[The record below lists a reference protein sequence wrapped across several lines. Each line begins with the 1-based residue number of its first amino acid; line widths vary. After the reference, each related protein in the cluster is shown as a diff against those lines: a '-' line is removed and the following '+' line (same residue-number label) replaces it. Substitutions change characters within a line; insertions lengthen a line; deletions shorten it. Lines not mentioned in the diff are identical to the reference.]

1 MTRFFFL
8 FLLLFLGRSLLSAQ
22 SSTAFEQ
29 CGDGIDNDGDGLID
43 EACQPFDCDGT
54 LYQTA
59 LENGNYTL
67 FKIDPNLVPLRHVP
81 IANLFQ
87 TGGITDFNSL
97 AYNPLDHLMYGM
109 QVQGGVVYR
118 IDATGTVEV
127 LGNVGLNRFKNA
139 GTFDVNGNYYVYGDN
154 TLYLVDLVN
163 LTFRQIGGSGA
174 YGSADIT
181 YNPLDGQ
188 LYGFN
193 GNAPKLLF
201 KINPTTGAQTKVP
214 GNAPLAINGRWS
226 WMGAMYFTPRGKIL
240 GMPGAQFV
248 SLDPTTGV
256 GSFVQNAARKSST
269 DGCSCS
275 FGVEMTKRVTGNF
288 GRGDTIEYSFDIYN
302 QSFAPLSGVQFADT
316 LRGGLQWLAPPFDNN
331 GLMYT
336 VVRANAGDSIVQ
348 LDLTHIPQGQSSFK
362 IRALIP
368 CNYPNNTHN
377 NQAWLNNLP
386 SPLREDIASDDPT
399 TVLLGDATSFALS
412 GNAISLQLNAQPVI
426 CTGQQGTISFDSPFP
441 DANYRWNTG
450 ATTPTIND
458 LLPGTYQVTV
468 SQPNGCTFVASAA
481 VLDESPTLTLYSS
494 KRDNS
499 CAGALQNGWIQADS
513 IIGGTAPYNYRLNG
527 GDPQSNPRFDAL
539 SEGTYTLSVQD
550 QFGCTSEQSITLLPP
565 GFVLDIQAPSNQATK
580 LGERLPLPMR
590 ANTLTPVAYQWT
602 PNTGLSCDDC
612 AEPLLLA
619 QATTTYTII
628 GTDILGCTDT
638 AQLTITVDDAPR
650 VFVPNAFSPNG
661 DGDNDLLMVYSPGDV
676 AQVRSFQIFSRWGE
690 RVFERHNFSP
700 NFPAYGWDGT
710 FQGQLLPNG
719 VFVYVLEME
728 LVDGRVEYLS
738 GNVTLLR

>member
-8 FLLLFLGRSLLSAQ
+8 FTLLLGGVPLFAQGSA
-22 SSTAFEQ
+22 AFEQ

-43 EACQPFDCDGT
+43 EACQPFNCDGT

-67 FKIDPNLVPLRHVP
+67 FKIAPNAIPLRHIP

-97 AYNPLDHLMYGM
+97 AYNPLDNLMYGM
-109 QVQGGVVYR
+109 QLQGGVVYR
-118 IDATGTVEV
+118 IDATGAVEV

-154 TLYLVDLVN
+154 TLYLVDIVN
-163 LTFRQIGGSGA
+163 LTFRQIGSAGA

-214 GNAPLAINGRWS
+214 GNAPLVVNGRWN

-248 SLDPTTGV
+248 SLDPTTGI
-256 GSFVQNAARKSST
+256 GSFVQNATRKSNT

-288 GRGDTIEYSFDIYN
+288 GRGDTIEYSFELYN
-302 QSFAPLSGVQFADT
+302 QSFVALSGVQFADT
-316 LRGGLQWLAPPFDNN
+316 LRGGLQWLTPPFDNN
-331 GLMYT
+331 GLTYT
-336 VVRANAGDSIVQ
+336 IIRANAGDSIVQ
-348 LDLTHIPQGQSSFK
+348 LDLTNIPQGQSSFK

-368 CNYPNNTHN
+368 CNYPHGTHS

-386 SPLREDIASDDPT
+386 SPLNEDIASDDPT
-399 TVLLGDATSFALS
+399 TLLLGDATTFTLS
-412 GNAISLQLNAQPVI
+412 GSAVSLQLNSQPVI
-426 CTGQQGTISFDSPFP
+426 CTGQQGTVSIDSPLP
-441 DANYRWNTG
+441 DALYRWNTG
-450 ATTPTIND
+450 ATTPTLSN
-458 LLPGTYQVTV
+458 LSPGTYQVTV
-468 SQPNGCTFVASAA
+468 SRSNGCTFVASTT

-494 KRDNS
+494 KRDNN

-513 IIGGTAPYNYRLNG
+513 VTGGTAPYNYRLNG
-527 GDPQSNPRFDAL
+527 GSPQSNPRFNAL
-539 SEGTYTLSVQD
+539 GEGTYTLSVQD
-550 QFGCTSEQSITLLPP
+550 QFGCATEQNIMLLPP
-565 GFVLDIQAPSNQATK
+565 RFVLDIQAPSDQATA
-580 LGERLPLPMR
+580 LGERLSLPIR
-590 ANTLTPVAYQWT
+590 ANTLTPVTYQWT

-619 QATTTYTII
+619 QTTTTYTIV

-638 AQLTITVDDAPR
+638 AQLTITVDDALR

-661 DGDNDLLMVYSPGDV
+661 DGNNELLIVYSPGDV
-676 AQVRSFQIFSRWGE
+676 VQVHSFQIFSRWGE
-690 RVFERHNFSP
+690 RVFERRNFLP
-700 NFPAYGWDGT
+700 NLPAYGWDGT
-710 FQGQLLPNG
+710 FQGQLLSNG
-719 VFVYVLEME
+719 VFVYVLEVE

-738 GNVTLLR
+738 GDVTLLR